1 MATIAAVIGAA
12 ATAYGAYSSNK
23 ANAAAQKGA
32 KGAGQV
38 DTTTTRT
45 AAPGEQP
52 YIDAGGNAAY
62 NALFGKPSGIYGNPN
77 AAPAATA
84 PKSTGKANSWTD
96 AKGNTVTRNAAGKV
110 VPYTGSGGGGASG
123 GSPAANTPFN
133 GQSQETRDV
142 QARMDALA
150 GQNAGM
156 YGAAENYSKDTLAGN
171 SHNPLM
177 GQATDAANA
186 IAQDPGLADYESV
199 LRGGI
204 AGAGGGATGG
214 STGGYGGNAYG
225 LAPASYGGGGSYQNN
240 SATSDPTGVAAALR
254 DMIGGKD
261 APGLA
266 AQAAAIQDE
275 VGRSRAQN
283 IKQLRARAVGSGFY
297 GGDIY
302 QQLEEGAVAQG
313 DQEMTN
319 QLAAAR
325 FGAYQNA
332 INQGVT
338 YDSNMADV
346 AARNAATAAGAG
358 SAAAS
363 LAQQSQLAR
372 LGMWGDALKTGQS
385 GRAGTAS
392 ALGNLSSLYSNDQ
405 QHALAGV
412 NDLGTSRRSDVTA
425 AGQLSLGSDQSRN
438 TFIGNADQ
446 LRAAQISGGNQRAA
460 LKFQE
465 QQFYDPLTRLSAYS
479 NVLGGL
485 YGGQGSET
493 TKGTDTRSQSPP
505 AYVNPYGAALTG
517 AAVGGQI
524 GTAYQNPY
532 GSSGTY
538 NSRDPNGNFNG

>member
-1 MATIAAVIGAA
+1 MATIAAVVGGL

-23 ANAAAQKGA
+23 ANQAAQKGA

-52 YIDAGGNAAY
+52 YIDAGGQAAY

-77 AAPAATA
+77 AAPAAGAAA
-84 PKSTGKANSWTD
+84 PKSTGKATTWTD
-96 AKGNTVTRNAAGKV
+96 AHGQTVTRNAAGKV
-110 VPYTGSGGGGASG
+110 VPYTGAAAGAGGGAAA
-123 GSPAANTPFN
+123 AANTPFN

-142 QARMDALA
+142 QARTDALA

-156 YGAAENYSKDTLAGN
+156 YGAAENYSTDTLAGN

-204 AGAGGGATGG
+204 AGAGGGGGNGG
-214 STGGYGGNAYG
+214 SYGPTQTNFTGYYQGNGQGGTV
-225 LAPASYGGGGSYQNN
+225 APASY
-240 SATSDPTGVAAALR
+240 TSSTGVDAALR
-254 DMIGGKD
+254 DMIAGKD

-275 VGRSRAQN
+275 VGRSRAEN

-332 INQGVT
+332 INEGVT

-346 AARNAATAAGAG
+346 AARNAST
-358 SAAAS
+358 SASSASSAAS
-363 LAQQSQLAR
+363 LAQQGELAR
-372 LGMWGDALKTGQS
+372 LGMWGDALKTGQT

-405 QHALAGV
+405 QAAAAGI
-412 NDLGTSRRSDVTA
+412 NTLGTSRRNDVEA
-425 AGQLSLGSDQSRN
+425 AGQLSLGSDQARN
-438 TFIGNADQ
+438 TYIGNADQ

-460 LKFQE
+460 LQFQQ
-465 QQFYDPLTRLSAYS
+465 QQFYDPLTRLAAYS

-505 AYVNPYGAALTG
+505 AYINPYGAALTG

-524 GTAYQNPY
+524 GTAYQNS
-532 GSSGTY
+532 GSAT
-538 NSRDPNGNFNG
+538 PNYYTGATGR

>member
-23 ANAAAQKGA
+23 ANSAAQKGA

-77 AAPAATA
+77 AASAATA
-84 PKSTGKANSWTD
+84 PKSTGKATSWTD
-96 AKGNTVTRNAAGKV
+96 AKGNAVTRNAAGKV
-110 VPYTGSGGGGASG
+110 VPSSGSSAGGSGA
-123 GSPAANTPFN
+123 PAANTPFN

-142 QARMDALA
+142 QARADALA
-150 GQNAGM
+150 GQNSGM
-156 YGAAENYSKDTLAGN
+156 YGASEKYSTGLLAGQ
-171 SHNPLM
+171 STNPIQ
-177 GQATDAANA
+177 GQAVDASNA
-186 IAQDPGLADYESV
+186 IKEDPGLADYESV
-199 LRGGI
+199 LRNGI
-204 AGAGGGATGG
+204 TGAGGGSSAP
-214 STGGYGGNAYG
+214 SYGGNAYG
-225 LAPASYGGGGSYQNN
+225 LAPASYGGGGGSYQNS
-240 SATSDPTGVAAALR
+240 SAASDPTGVAAALR

-275 VGRSRAQN
+275 VGRSRAEN

-297 GGDIY
+297 GGDAY
-302 QQLEEGAVAQG
+302 RQLEEGAVAQG

-338 YDSNMADV
+338 YDTSMADV
-346 AARNAATAAGAG
+346 AARNAATSASAG
-358 SAAAS
+358 SAAAA
-363 LAQQSQLAR
+363 LAQEGQLAR
-372 LGMWGDALKTGQS
+372 LGDWGNALQTGAS
-385 GRAGTAS
+385 ERTATAS
-392 ALGNLSSLYSNDQ
+392 NLGNLSGQFSNDQ
-405 QHALAGV
+405 QAANAGIQA
-412 NDLGTSRRSDVTA
+412 LGTSRRNDVEA
-425 AGQLSLGSDQSRN
+425 AGQLSLGSDQARN
-438 TFIGNADQ
+438 TYIGNADQ

-460 LKFQE
+460 LNFQE

-524 GTAYQNPY
+524 GTAYQNSY
-532 GSSGTY
+532 GTSGTY